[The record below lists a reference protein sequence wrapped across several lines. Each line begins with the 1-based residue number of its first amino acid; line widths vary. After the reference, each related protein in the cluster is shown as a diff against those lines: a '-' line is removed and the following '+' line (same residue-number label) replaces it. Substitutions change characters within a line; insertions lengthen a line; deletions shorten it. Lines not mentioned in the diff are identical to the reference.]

1 MIRVRE
7 ENEGMGSLRKL
18 VEELQDVNWK
28 TIIKQCI

>member
-7 ENEGMGSLRKL
+7 ENERISSLRKL

-28 TIIKQCI
+28 TIIKQCV

>member
-18 VEELQDVNWK
+18 VEKLQDINWK
-28 TIIKQCI
+28 TIVKQCI